1 MKTLPVYCG
10 KRLVAA
16 LEQSSAGVYALTYD
30 EAWIREG
37 FDVSV
42 NLPRT
47 QKRHEGD
54 AVRIFFENML
64 PEGAIREALARQY
77 GVSRQNVFGLL
88 ARIGRDCAGAFS
100 LGEPQRE
107 GEYRPVSPAKLKEL
121 LESLPTNPMATRQRG
136 TSLSLAGA
144 QDKLPL
150 LVKGGA
156 FYLPVYG
163 AASNCIVKL
172 PLHDFP
178 HSVDNE
184 HFCMHLAREVG
195 LPAAHTSIQHLPGM
209 DVLVVARYDREGED
223 FHPLRLAQED
233 FCQLSGVSSE
243 LKYESDG
250 GPTFGDCAALIRRHS
265 MQAGRDL
272 LLLMQWAAFNLCI
285 GNNDAH
291 AKNISMLRN
300 GSKLMLAPFYDLIS
314 TTFYG
319 HRLPRKLAMRIG
331 GNSRSYYVS
340 RGRWER
346 FAADVTLPPATV
358 LKGVAAMANAIL
370 AATAR
375 AEESALAAGT
385 PPAVVAK
392 LRRHVDSRA
401 QSALEQL
408 SPA

>member
-1 MKTLPVYCG
+1 MSY
-10 KRLVAA
+10 
-16 LEQSSAGVYALTYD
+16 
-30 EAWIREG
+30 
-37 FDVSV
+37 
-42 NLPRT
+42 
-47 QKRHEGD
+47 
-54 AVRIFFENML
+54 
-64 PEGAIREALARQY
+64 
-77 GVSRQNVFGLL
+77 
-88 ARIGRDCAGAFS
+88 
-100 LGEPQRE
+100 
-107 GEYRPVSPAKLKEL
+107 
-121 LESLPTNPMATRQRG
+121 
-136 TSLSLAGA
+136 
-144 QDKLPL
+144 
-150 LVKGGA
+150 
-156 FYLPVYG
+156 
-163 AASNCIVKL
+163 
-172 PLHDFP
+172 
-178 HSVDNE
+178 
-184 HFCMHLAREVG
+184 
-195 LPAAHTSIQHLPGM
+195 
-209 DVLVVARYDREGED
+209 
-223 FHPLRLAQED
+223 
-233 FCQLSGVSSE
+233 E

-358 LKGVAAMANAIL
+358 LKGVAAMANAIH

-401 QSALEQL
+401 QSVLEQL